1 MGGEGHGEPR
11 GDTLEG
17 GKPEK
22 ESKTPLVSLYTFC
35 SNLYLTYLFMYLL

>member
-1 MGGEGHGEPR
+1 MPWTGGDGHGEPR

-22 ESKTPLVSLYTFC
+22 ETDAVSAQK
-35 SNLYLTYLFMYLL
+35 